1 MGPSPGP
8 IVMSV
13 PEATHAQALTR
24 KSVTSA
30 VHYLRWAFSED
41 EVARIARLAFVKPYR
56 QGATLFLEGMPGE
69 VLYVI
74 LKGRV
79 NILKR
84 QGAGEGVLASLGPG
98 DFLGEMSL
106 IDDALRSAS
115 AKVAEDSELLV
126 VTRKCFRDMLGSD
139 PRIASKLLMHFLKVM
154 SGRLR
159 QTDKRFER

>member
-1 MGPSPGP
+1 MPEAPDLESLR
-8 IVMSV
+8 SV
-13 PEATHAQALTR
+13 PLFAEL
-24 KSVTSA
+24 
-30 VHYLRWAFSED
+30 SED
-41 EVARIARLAFVKPYR
+41 ERARVCRLAFARSYR
-56 QGATLFLEGMPGE
+56 PGATLFLEGMPGE
-69 VLYVI
+69 VLYVV

-79 NILKR
+79 DLFKR
-84 QGAGEGVLASLGPG
+84 QAEGEVKLASLGPG

-115 AKVAEDSELLV
+115 AKVVEDSKLLV
-126 VTRKCFRDMLGSD
+126 VTRKCFYDMLGSA

>member
-1 MGPSPGP
+1 MPEAPDFESLR
-8 IVMSV
+8 SV
-13 PEATHAQALTR
+13 PLFSEL
-24 KSVTSA
+24 
-30 VHYLRWAFSED
+30 SED
-41 EVARIARLAFVKPYR
+41 EVARVARLAFVKPYR

-74 LKGRV
+74 LKGSV
-79 NILKR
+79 DILKR
-84 QGAGEGVLASLGPG
+84 QAGGEGKLASLGPG

-126 VTRKCFRDMLGSD
+126 VTRKCFRDMLASD